1 MHTDRF
7 IEEIREIGKVL
18 GLKEPLVIQ
27 GEELNEKGIGGIYG
41 VGKASVHKPGNDDSV
56 ICSVPKPGIDSVNTG
71 LFIYPPASEAS
82 RESENL
88 T

>member
-1 MHTDRF
+1 MFCSDMPCNEMHTDRF

-41 VGKASVHKPGNDDSV
+41 VGKASVHKPGNGDSV
-56 ICSVPKPGIDSVNTG
+56 ICLGKCFNIEWGS
-71 LFIYPPASEAS
+71 A
-82 RESENL
+82 
-88 T
+88 